1 MKKMFLASSF
11 AEVAGLFKEFE
22 NNLTGKTVAFIPT
35 AGNVEKV
42 IFYIAAGRKALQNL
56 GLTVREQ
63 DISAAAPDE
72 IEAVLSACDYIYI
85 SGGNTFYLLQ
95 ELRKSGADR
104 MIISEVNA
112 GKVYIGESAGAII
125 AAPDIEYA
133 RGMDSI
139 KKAPELIGYEGLGL
153 VSFYP
158 LPHVSNPPFAAAAKK
173 IIAAYSASLPLS
185 PFSNSEAIVVIGDNT
200 SITRN

>member
-35 AGNVEKV
+35 AGKVEKV
-42 IFYIAAGRKALQNL
+42 VFYIAAGQKALQDM
-56 GLTVREQ
+56 GLTVREL
-63 DISAAAPDE
+63 DISAAGPHE
-72 IEAVLSACDYIYI
+72 IEAVLRACDYIYV

-95 ELRKSGADR
+95 ELKKNGADR
-104 MIISEVNA
+104 MIISEVTA

-133 RGMDSI
+133 KGMDSV
-139 KKAPELIGYEGLGL
+139 KKAPKLTCYKGLGL
-153 VSFYP
+153 VDFYP
-158 LPHVSNPPFAAAAKK
+158 VPHVSNPPFVSAAKK
-173 IIAAYSASLPLS
+173 IIAAYSAALPLS
-185 PFSNSEAIVVIGDNT
+185 PFRNSEAILINGDEAT
-200 SITRN
+200 VRSI